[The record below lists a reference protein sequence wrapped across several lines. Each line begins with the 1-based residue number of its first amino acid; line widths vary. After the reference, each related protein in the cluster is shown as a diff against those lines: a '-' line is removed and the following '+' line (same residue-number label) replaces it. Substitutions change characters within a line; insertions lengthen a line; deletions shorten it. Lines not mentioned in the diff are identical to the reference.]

1 MSFRTMA
8 VITAIVALALGLGYL
23 FVGAIVV
30 GRWQIQSTESVL
42 LLSRRIGAIYLGLS
56 VMLFLARSAPV
67 SVTRTALS
75 AGAAVLLSLLALLGV
90 YELTAGHAG
99 PGILVSVVIESL
111 LAFGYIRI
119 LLTERRAAVEG

>member
-1 MSFRTMA
+1 MSFRTIA
-8 VITAIVALALGLGYL
+8 VITAICALALGLGFL
-23 FVGAIVV
+23 FVGALMV

-56 VMLFLARSAPV
+56 VMLFLARSSPV

-75 AGAAVLLSLLALLGV
+75 AGAVVLLSLLAILGV

-111 LAFGYIRI
+111 LALGYIRI
-119 LLTERRAAVEG
+119 LFTERRAAVEG

>member
-1 MSFRTMA
+1 MSFRTVA
-8 VITAIVALALGLGYL
+8 VITAIAALALGLGFL

-30 GRWQIQSTESVL
+30 GRWQIQPTESVL

-90 YELTAGHAG
+90 YELTVGHAG
-99 PGILVSVVIESL
+99 PGILVSIVIESL
-111 LAFGYIRI
+111 LALGYIRI
-119 LLTERRAAVEG
+119 LFTERRTAVEG

>member
-1 MSFRTMA
+1 MSFKTIA
-8 VITAIVALALGLGYL
+8 VISAIVTLVLGLGYL
-23 FVGAIVV
+23 FAGAFMV

-42 LLSRRIGAIYLGLS
+42 LLSRRLGAVYLGLS
-56 VMLFLARSAPV
+56 VMFFLARSAPV
-67 SVTRTALS
+67 SVVRTALS
-75 AGAAVLLSLLALLGV
+75 AGTAVAFSLLALLGV

-119 LLTERRAAVEG
+119 LFTERRAAVEG

>member
-1 MSFRTMA
+1 MRFRTIA

-30 GRWQIQSTESVL
+30 GRWQIQSTDSVL

-90 YELTAGHAG
+90 YEFTAGHAG
-99 PGILVSVVIESL
+99 TGILVSVVIESL
-111 LAFGYIRI
+111 LALGYIRI
-119 LLTERRAAVEG
+119 LFTERRAAVEG

>member
-1 MSFRTMA
+1 MRFRTIA
-8 VITAIVALALGLGYL
+8 VITAIGFFALGLGYL
-23 FVGAIVV
+23 FAGALMV

-90 YELTAGHAG
+90 YEFTAGHAG

-111 LAFGYIRI
+111 LALGYIRI
-119 LLTERRAAVEG
+119 LFTERRGADEG

>member
-1 MSFRTMA
+1 MSFRTIA

-23 FVGAIVV
+23 FVGALVV

-90 YELTAGHAG
+90 YEFTAGHAG

-111 LAFGYIRI
+111 LALGYIRI
-119 LLTERRAAVEG
+119 LFTERRAAVEG

>member
-1 MSFRTMA
+1 MSFRTIA
-8 VITAIVALALGLGYL
+8 VITAICALALGLGFL
-23 FVGAIVV
+23 FVGALMV

-42 LLSRRIGAIYLGLS
+42 LLGRRIGAIYLGLS
-56 VMLFLARSAPV
+56 VMLFLARSSPV

-75 AGAAVLLSLLALLGV
+75 AGAVVLLSLLALLGV

-111 LAFGYIRI
+111 LALGYIRI
-119 LLTERRAAVEG
+119 LFTERRAAVEG